1 MTREY
6 KNDWVAKGYVP
17 GIDLFVSNTPCKQ
30 GPDALVG
37 FINITNA
44 KLLETVRERLL
55 RAGNTDNYRVVSVT
69 PWSDNVPSIKLVLER
84 VSDKAEIELNLFGN
98 RLTVMVPQLLG
109 ISGLFKELRIP
120 LGVNAYLHR

>member
-6 KNDWVAKGYVP
+6 NNDWVAKGYAPNLV
-17 GIDLFVSNTPCKQ
+17 LFVSNTPYKQ
-30 GPDALVG
+30 GPDVLVG

-69 PWSDNVPSIKLVLER
+69 PWTDNAPSIKLVLER
-84 VSDKAEIELNLFGN
+84 VSDKAKVELNLFGN

-109 ISGLFKELRIP
+109 TGDMFKELRIP
-120 LGVNAYLHR
+120 LDVNAKLHH